1 MRHWFFLIVFLL
13 ALGALRMVGC
23 GDDRSCVEDQ
33 DCNDGNPCTI
43 DECYWYDPD
52 APQTCEVVSRCLYSQ
67 VTNGTSCGSDNVCV
81 DGVCGQNRCE
91 DVVCDDDD
99 ACTDDECDYVDGTC
113 SFPPATCD
121 DHNDCTEDTC
131 SPADGC
137 MFTQDPDRD
146 GNICEGDPGG
156 VGMCEAGACVGCDP
170 ASEEE
175 LPCPIEGLEN
185 FLCCPGAELCSE
197 TCAPCDPT
205 SEVEYPCPVNEGAV
219 CCPGSEYCMPQCSSG
234 S

>member
-1 MRHWFFLIVFLL
+1 MRYVSGFLCIC
-13 ALGALRMVGC
+13 ALGVMPLGGC
-23 GDDRSCVEDQ
+23 GPILESGSCDGVVCPD
-33 DCNDGNPCTI
+33 DGNECTSEFCRC
-43 DECYWYDPD
+43 DGWWCTAECVS
-52 APQTCEVVSRCLYSQ
+52 APVV
-67 VTNGTSCGSDNVCV
+67 NGTDCTFDGVAGVCV
-81 DGVCGQNRCE
+81 DGVCGENRCE

-146 GNICEGDPGG
+146 GTICEGGPGG

-175 LPCPIEGLEN
+175 LPCPIELFEN
-185 FLCCPGAELCSE
+185 FLCCPGAALCSE
-197 TCAPCDPT
+197 TCAP
-205 SEVEYPCPVNEGAV
+205 
-219 CCPGSEYCMPQCSSG
+219 
-234 S
+234 